1 MAMKVRTLFYLFFQ
15 GINNLFKNQLM
26 TFAAITTISACIF
39 VIGIF
44 YTVGTNIEYMLD
56 AVETN
61 MGMTVFFEDNT
72 PQERIIEIKQLLEV
86 RSEVFKVDY
95 VSPEAAWERFKSEY
109 FLGKEDQLA
118 GFEGDNP
125 LKDSASLEIYFAD
138 LDSQKALS
146 DYVVALPDV
155 RYIRQA
161 EEVVDMM
168 QSINSLV
175 RYSSLT
181 LVAILLI
188 ISVFLIA
195 NTVRIGISTRQ
206 KEIEI
211 MKFIGAKDSFIKG
224 PFIIEGAVIGLV
236 GTVIPLAIIYYFY
249 GDVTTYISGQFSL
262 LTGYLNFMDIHI
274 IYKTLVPVAA
284 TVGILIGIMGSRVTI
299 HKYLKV

>member
-1 MAMKVRTLFYLFFQ
+1 MKIRTLFYLLGGQ
-15 GINNLFKNQLM
+15 GILNLFKNQLM
-26 TFAAITTISACIF
+26 SFAAITTISACIF
-39 VIGIF
+39 VVGIF
-44 YTVGTNIEYMLD
+44 YTVGVNIEYMLD

-61 MGMTVFFEDNT
+61 MGMTVFFEESTD
-72 PQERIIEIKQLLEV
+72 QERIQEIKKLLEV
-86 RSEVFKVDY
+86 RSEVHRIDY
-95 VSPEAAWERFKSEY
+95 ISPEVAWDRFKTEY
-109 FLGKEDQLA
+109 FEGKEEQLA

-188 ISVFLIA
+188 ISIFLIA
-195 NTVRIGISTRQ
+195 NTVRLGISTRQ

-211 MKFIGAKDSFIKG
+211 MKFIGAKDGFIKG
-224 PFIIEGAVIGLV
+224 PFVIEGAIIGLI
-236 GTVIPLAIIYYFY
+236 GTVIPLGVIYYFY
-249 GDVTTYISGQFSL
+249 DQVTLAISNQFTL
-262 LTGYLNFMDIHI
+262 LTSYLNFMDILVV
-274 IYKTLVPVAA
+274 YKTLVPVSAA
-284 TVGILIGIMGSRVTI
+284 VGILIGIIGSRLTI
-299 HKYLKV
+299 HKYLRV